1 MTEKEVSKMTNAELS
16 IDLMKASDYMVNAL
30 DQFKVSQEAKDIGMF
45 YVYLMREA
53 SRRLKIPPHI
63 TFNDEAFDM

>member
-1 MTEKEVSKMTNAELS
+1 MTEKDISKMTNTELS
-16 IDLMKASDYMVNAL
+16 NDLMKASDYIVKAL
-30 DQFKVSQEAKDIGMF
+30 DQFNVSQEGKDSAMF

>member
-30 DQFKVSQEAKDIGMF
+30 DQFRVSQEAKDIAMF

>member
-16 IDLMKASDYMVNAL
+16 IDLMKASDYMANAL
-30 DQFKVSQEAKDIGMF
+30 DQFKVSQEGKDSAMF
-45 YVYLMREA
+45 YVYLMKEA

>member
-1 MTEKEVSKMTNAELS
+1 MTEKEISRMTNIELS
-16 IDLMKASDYMVNAL
+16 NDLIKASDYMVDALEQFNA
-30 DQFKVSQEAKDIGMF
+30 SQEGKDNAMF

-63 TFNDEAFDM
+63 TFNDESFDM

>member
-1 MTEKEVSKMTNAELS
+1 MTEKEISKMTNAKLS

-30 DQFKVSQEAKDIGMF
+30 DQFKVSQEGKDSAMF
-45 YVYLMREA
+45 YVYLMKEA

>member
-30 DQFKVSQEAKDIGMF
+30 DQFKVSQEGKDSAMF